1 MAQRTGE
8 TPKYRQKNEQ
18 DHIIEYATEG
28 LPEFGSL
35 GASCN
40 VEFEADQQL
49 LQKDIDGFY
58 QRVEEAFDSCRQAV
72 QNELNRHQQAANAGN
87 GSTKAQNIPVAG
99 AGNPANASPANGN
112 GNGNNGR
119 NASEKQM
126 EYARQL
132 ARQISG
138 PGVRRLESLAQKM
151 FGKPLANLTS
161 LDGSGLIDCLKDIK
175 SGKIDLNSV
184 LDGATA

>member
-1 MAQRTGE
+1 MPLKINLSVARKLGTAN
-8 TPKYRQKNEQ
+8 Y
-18 DHIIEYATEG
+18 
-28 LPEFGSL
+28 GSISA
-35 GASCN
+35 GCA
-40 VEFEADQQL
+40 VEFEADSGLMQSNP
-49 LQKDIDGFY
+49 DGFHKQVSRAY
-58 QRVEEAFDSCRQAV
+58 VACHQAV
-72 QNELNRHQQAANAGN
+72 QAELARQQQVETPCI
-87 GSTKAQNIPVAG
+87 GSTSDQSEVETPVCAAG
-99 AGNPANASPANGN
+99 AHQSY

-138 PGVRRLESLAQKM
+138 LGVRRLENLAQKM
-151 FGKPLANLTS
+151 FGKPLASLTS

-175 SGKIDLNSV
+175 SGKIDLSTV

>member
-1 MAQRTGE
+1 MA
-8 TPKYRQKNEQ
+8 
-18 DHIIEYATEG
+18 IIINVGLSKKIG

-40 VEFEADQQL
+40 VEFEADHQL
-49 LQKDIDGFY
+49 LQKDLDGFY
-58 QRVEEAFDSCRQAV
+58 QRVAEAFDSCRQAV
-72 QNELNRHQQAANAGN
+72 QNELNRHQQTAHACN
-87 GSTKAQNIPVAG
+87 GSTKAQNTPVAG
-99 AGNPANASPANGN
+99 ACNSANALPANGN
-112 GNGNNGR
+112 GNHTNGR

-138 PGVRRLESLAQKM
+138 LGVRRLEALAQKM
-151 FGKPLANLTS
+151 FGKPLASLTS

-175 SGKIDLNSV
+175 SGKIELSSV
-184 LDGATA
+184 LDGAAA

>member
-1 MAQRTGE
+1 MPIKINVGLS
-8 TPKYRQKNEQ
+8 KKV
-18 DHIIEYATEG
+18 G

-49 LQKDIDGFY
+49 LQKDLNGFY
-58 QRVEEAFDSCRQAV
+58 QRVAEAFDSCRQAV
-72 QNELNRHQQAANAGN
+72 QNELNRHQQTAKAGN
-87 GSTKAQNIPVAG
+87 GSTKAQNTPVAG
-99 AGNPANASPANGN
+99 AGNSANALPAN

-132 ARQISG
+132 ARQISSL
-138 PGVRRLESLAQKM
+138 GVRRLEALAQKM
-151 FGKPLANLTS
+151 FGKPLASLTS